1 MKIIF
6 KILGSIT
13 VLLFLFIGVYFVITN
28 EPIPKGKRGKEA
40 DDLALK
46 MLSALNN
53 DAFKNTEVLEWSFR
67 GKHFYKWHKKEN
79 IVTVSWEDNEV
90 VLHTSQSKKSEVSI
104 GGIKTENIEIV
115 KQARDFFNNDSF
127 WLVAPYKV
135 FDPGTERRIVN
146 YKNKEALLITYT
158 SGGTTPGDSYLWIL
172 DEKFFPTSYKMWTS
186 IIPIGGV
193 SATWS
198 DWKKT
203 DSGILLPT
211 KHILSLFGMEIL
223 MGSVKGYNL

>member
-1 MKIIF
+1 MAEKRTSPFLVNPLEKVQLEDFCMMQGWIPWNH
-6 KILGSIT
+6 SI
-13 VLLFLFIGVYFVITN
+13 
-28 EPIPKGKRGKEA
+28 EE
-40 DDLALK
+40 
-46 MLSALNN
+46 
-53 DAFKNTEVLEWSFR
+53 
-67 GKHFYKWHKKEN
+67 
-79 IVTVSWEDNEV
+79 IVTGPYFQKLISN
-90 VLHTSQSKKSEVSI
+90 KKLNLKSIFPNKISEYYKEFCILFSS
-104 GGIKTENIEIV
+104 
-115 KQARDFFNNDSF
+115 FFNNDSF

-135 FDPGTERRIVN
+135 FDLGTERRIVN

-203 DSGILLPT
+203 DSGTLLPT

-223 MGSVKGYNL
+223 MGTVKGYNL

>member
-6 KILGSIT
+6 KILGALLLF
-13 VLLFLFIGVYFVITN
+13 VLLLIGIYYYLNN
-28 EPIPKGKRGKEA
+28 EPVPQGNKSKKA
-40 DDLALK
+40 DDLAVK
-46 MLSALNN
+46 MLTALNN
-53 DAFKNTEVLEWSFR
+53 DAFKNTEVIEWSFR
-67 GKHFYKWHKKEN
+67 GNHFYKWYKKEN
-79 IVTVSWEDNEV
+79 VVTVTWDNKKV
-90 VLHTSQSKKSEVSI
+90 ILHTRQPEKSEI
-104 GGIKTENIEIV
+104 FIDGFKTANKEILS
-115 KQARDFFNNDSF
+115 KARDFFNNDSF

-172 DEKFFPTSYKMWTS
+172 DENFLPTSYKMWTS

-193 SATWS
+193 AATWS

-203 DSGILLPT
+203 DSGTLLPT
-211 KHILSLFGMEIL
+211 KHILSLFGMEIS
-223 MGSVKGYNL
+223 MGTVKGYNL

>member
-6 KILGSIT
+6 KTLGAGT
-13 VLLFLFIGVYFVITN
+13 VLLLLFIGFYFVINN
-28 EPIPKGKRGKEA
+28 ESIPKGNQGKKA
-40 DDLALK
+40 DELALK
-46 MLSALNN
+46 MLEALNN

-79 IVTVSWEDNEV
+79 IVIVSWDHHKV
-90 VLHTSQSKKSEVSI
+90 VLHTSQEKKSEVFI
-104 GGIKTENIEIV
+104 EGRKTENIEIV
-115 KQARDFFNNDSF
+115 QQARDFFNNDSF

-203 DSGILLPT
+203 DSGTLLPT